1 MGVLGLTP
9 FLKTTCPTVL
19 KQIPERLRALSGKTV
34 VIDGTLITQRF
45 HYAPLPHQ
53 YRHVLGWYRLAQE
66 LRDNGVNAL
75 CVFDGKERNLA
86 KAREV
91 ARRKEVQRVTIARG
105 GVEKERLGRLQ
116 QLAAL
121 LSAFESFT
129 QPQRER
135 IAQIISSNI
144 HDLPG
149 EGQIPVV
156 GYHPQDFPSD
166 DVQEAEAETETDFDL
181 DFGICPDLFG
191 GPTESPLSWTSADDS
206 VQLDIPNISD
216 YNLPSPSETFESSSS
231 DFDSFAKA
239 LSMLYSQYRMGT
251 STLAT
256 LSPGMPNTPWS
267 SEILMSKSQHRLTQ
281 SEGQLWKQLL
291 MLPGSKDSD
300 ELSELTKQS
309 EILSLS
315 YDRRIDSPTPQTYA
329 ECKSIISA
337 MGIPSVDTTGPFEA
351 EALASSL
358 VLNGYADYVVSEDT
372 DVLVYEAPL
381 LRNVTNRTGP
391 LLAISGAEV
400 RKVLKLSRASY
411 VDFAILLGT
420 DFSERIKNVGPARAL
435 KFIREYKTI
444 ERVIKHETKY
454 PPRVAKDVYM
464 QQVAMARKVFKTL
477 PPIPENMKDLQ
488 TGEPDRELVRE
499 MLQMYGLGRSVE
511 VDDWDYQ
518 AALAGNYFND
528 SPSASS
534 VYV

>member
-9 FLKTTCPTVL
+9 FLTKACPSVI
-19 KQIPERLRALSGKTV
+19 KQLPERLRALSGKTV

-66 LRDNGVNAL
+66 LRDNGVNAI

-91 ARRKEVQRVTIARG
+91 ARRREVQRVTIARG

-121 LSAFESFT
+121 LSTFESLT

-135 IAQIISSNI
+135 IAEIISTNI
-144 HDLPG
+144 LDLPD
-149 EGQIPVV
+149 ESQVPVV
-156 GYHPQDFPSD
+156 GYHPQDFPND
-166 DVQEAEAETETDFDL
+166 DMQEAEPEANIDL
-181 DFGICPDLFG
+181 DFEIRDELFG
-191 GPTESPLSWTSADDS
+191 GRQETSLSWTSADDP
-206 VQLDIPNISD
+206 VQHDIPNISD
-216 YNLPSPSETFESSSS
+216 YNLPETFESTSS
-231 DFDSFAKA
+231 DFDNFDNFANA
-239 LSMLYSQYRMGT
+239 LSLLYSQYRLGT
-251 STLAT
+251 STLAS
-256 LSPGMPNTPWS
+256 LSPGAPDASLS
-267 SEILMSKSQHRLTQ
+267 SEILMSKSQHRLAQ

-291 MLPGSKDSD
+291 ALPGSKDNL

-329 ECKSIISA
+329 ECKSIIGA

-372 DVLVYEAPL
+372 DVLVYQAPL
-381 LRNVTNRTGP
+381 LRNITNRTGP

-411 VDFAILLGT
+411 IDFNILLGT

-444 ERVIKHETKY
+444 EGVIEHETKY
-454 PPRVAKDVYM
+454 PPRVTRDAYL
-464 QQVAMARKVFKTL
+464 QQVATARKVFKTL
-477 PPIPENMKDLQ
+477 PPIPESVKNLRMGGVEK
-488 TGEPDRELVRE
+488 ELVRE
-499 MLQMYGLGRSVE
+499 MLQVFGLGRSVE

-528 SPSASS
+528 DPSTTSACM
-534 VYV
+534 